1 MDRPGRRQSPVS
13 TRSVGR
19 PSIRIPRTEQGV
31 RAHLCAAS
39 DACAAGAAPAAA
51 GCALEGARRH
61 ASACR
66 RAVVLAAIDAAPGAT
81 TWVEVAPGARLSR
94 RRR

>member
-39 DACAAGAAPAAA
+39 AAA

-81 TWVEVAPGARLSR
+81 TWDIEVAPGARLSR